1 MFSPVYGPVAGPV
14 ALIKWSKLGNDDI
27 WAEIRGLL
35 DVGYE
40 ELGNFQDLAHSG
52 VHYSEADVAE
62 RRAPVLR
69 WYAAW
74 LSASRR
80 SNFTNYLD
88 ETPSAALAQ
97 GAIVEPHEHGNVSH
111 PRLHDIAARAH
122 GLVPRTYR
130 IHVLAVFGVCD
141 R

>member
-1 MFSPVYGPVAGPV
+1 MEQA
-14 ALIKWSKLGNDDI
+14 GNDDI

-74 LSASRR
+74 LSAAHR
-80 SNFTNYLD
+80 SNFTNYLV
-88 ETPSAALAQ
+88 ETPSAASAQ